1 MAQSVART
9 RAPPYYWPLSETP
22 VASKAFNCRV
32 ITPEAKILDEAV
44 VQAVVPAWD
53 GQMGFL
59 VDRAPV
65 VTKLGT
71 GELRLDFPDSGG
83 SEGGSR
89 SYFVEDGFAHMV
101 GNNLTI
107 LAGAA
112 IAEERLSEADAQAE
126 LSEALARRTDD
137 VSPEE
142 AEKIRRDRQRA
153 QAKLF
158 MARAF
163 RSRGGAI

>member
-1 MAQSVART
+1 MAT
-9 RAPPYYWPLSETP
+9 RS
-22 VASKAFNCRV
+22 FNCRV

-44 VQAVVPAWD
+44 VQAILPAWD

-65 VTKLGT
+65 VTKLGI

-89 SYFVEDGFAHMV
+89 SYFVEDGFAHMI

-112 IAEERLSEADAQAE
+112 IPEERLSESEAQAE
-126 LSEALARRTDD
+126 LAEALARRTDD
-137 VSPEE
+137 LPPQE
-142 AEKIRRDRQRA
+142 AEKVRRQRERA
-153 QAKLF
+153 QAKVS

-163 RSRGGAI
+163 RARGSSI

>member
-1 MAQSVART
+1 M
-9 RAPPYYWPLSETP
+9 
-22 VASKAFNCRV
+22 ASKSFNCRV

-59 VDRAPV
+59 VDRAPI

-71 GELRLDFPDSGG
+71 GELRLDFPDSGE
-83 SEGGSR
+83 SKGGSR

-112 IAEERLSEADAQAE
+112 IPEERLSESEAQAE
-126 LSEALARRTDD
+126 LAEALARNTEGL
-137 VSPEE
+137 SPEE
-142 AEKIRRDRQRA
+142 ADKVRRDRERA
-153 QAKLF
+153 QAKVY

-163 RSRGGAI
+163 RARGGAI

>member
-1 MAQSVART
+1 M
-9 RAPPYYWPLSETP
+9 
-22 VASKAFNCRV
+22 ASKSFNCRV

-44 VQAVVPAWD
+44 VQAVIPAWD

-65 VTKLGT
+65 VTKLGI

-112 IAEERLSEADAQAE
+112 IPEERLSEAEAQAE
-126 LSEALARRTDD
+126 LAEALARRTEDAT
-137 VSPEE
+137 PAE
-142 AEKIRRDRQRA
+142 AEKIRRDRERA
-153 QAKLF
+153 QAKVF
-158 MARAF
+158 MAKAF
-163 RSRGGAI
+163 KARGGAI

>member
-1 MAQSVART
+1 VAT
-9 RAPPYYWPLSETP
+9 RS
-22 VASKAFNCRV
+22 FNCRV
-32 ITPEAKILDEAV
+32 ITPEAKILDEVV
-44 VQAVVPAWD
+44 VQAILPAWD

-59 VDRAPV
+59 VDRAAV
-65 VTKLGT
+65 VTKLGI

-89 SYFVEDGFAHMV
+89 SYFVEDGFAHMI

-112 IAEERLSEADAQAE
+112 IPEERLSESEAQAE
-126 LSEALARRTDD
+126 LAEALARRTDD
-137 VSPEE
+137 LPPQE
-142 AEKIRRDRQRA
+142 AEKVRRQRERA
-153 QAKLF
+153 QAKVS

-163 RSRGGAI
+163 RARGSSI